1 MARAIGP
8 SLPRGGKRR
17 LLTGRDARSGN
28 ALYYVE
34 LEGREELR
42 AALDRFD
49 VAAIREAK
57 TAVAVSAQEIEREAK
72 MRAPVRALIPDY
84 KISAAKASQAPGSNV
99 RNRIKTILRDAG
111 LTATI
116 GTGYFVARFVEFG
129 TRKMSARPF
138 LGPAFE
144 IMRPKYL
151 QRLRDA
157 LNRAVS
163 QVSKA
168 A

>member
-1 MARAIGP
+1 MPRAIGQ
-8 SLPRGGKRR
+8 SLPKGGKRR

-34 LEGREELR
+34 LEGQEELR
-42 AALDRFD
+42 AALNHFD
-49 VAAIREAK
+49 IEAIRASK
-57 TAVAVSAQEIEREAK
+57 VAVGQSALEIEREAK
-72 MRAPVRALIPDY
+72 MRAPVRAIVPDY
-84 KISAAKASQAPGSNV
+84 KISAAKAAQAPGSNV
-99 RNRIKTILRDAG
+99 RDRIKTIIRDAG

-129 TRKMSARPF
+129 TSKMSAHPF

-144 IMRPKYL
+144 VCRSKYL
-151 QRLRDA
+151 SRLSDA
-157 LNRAVS
+157 LNRVIAR
-163 QVSKA
+163 A